1 MPPGPIMATATLVS
15 HGATTPLSSQF
26 HQPWCVVWTMS
37 PMARTERS
45 SIEHVGCDAPGSFPA
60 DTLQAA
66 VAHLPRKIVA
76 RTGTAQNR
84 GSCVTDLPCRALLL
98 WRRVHPCVSRC
109 RDTRRLSD
117 EFPFQ
122 CELRNGI
129 DAGRVAQSANQR
141 HSKIIARR
149 QALPLRP
156 GCAVASLY
164 LCWWVLIFRPPP
176 PRQRRDG
183 NDVCGGG
190 VQDAPGSTRWLSAHA
205 RPVSHRRSCSR
216 SCNARLSVFS

>member
-1 MPPGPIMATATLVS
+1 MPPGPILATATPVS
-15 HGATTPLSSQF
+15 LGTTTPLSSQF

-37 PMARTERS
+37 PMARTECR

-60 DTLQAA
+60 GTLQAA
-66 VAHLPRKIVA
+66 VAHLPRSSRGLA
-76 RTGTAQNR
+76 LHRTRAAACPICPAAQFCY
-84 GSCVTDLPCRALLL
+84 GGGCTHAFRAAE
-98 WRRVHPCVSRC
+98 
-109 RDTRRLSD
+109 TRRLSD
-117 EFPFQ
+117 EFLFQ

-176 PRQRRDG
+176 PRHRRDG

-216 SCNARLSVFS
+216 SCNARLGVFS